1 LRGCPVSLHYGT
13 NSPRGLGGGLPPAE
27 VEKRLACMVAA
38 SKDELIRKV
47 GVWGYLARDSAADPA
62 FDARLISALLR
73 AGLLEPIGMRDDRGR
88 VIRVRV
94 SMLGRRELARR
105 ARGAS

>member
-1 LRGCPVSLHYGT
+1 MRGCPVSLHYGT

-38 SKDELIRKV
+38 STDELIRKT
-47 GVWGYLARDSAADPA
+47 GVWGYLARDAESDPS
-62 FDARLISALLR
+62 FDARLISALLK
-73 AGLLEPIGMRDDRGR
+73 AGLLEPVGTRDDRGR

-105 ARGAS
+105 ARGAL

>member
-1 LRGCPVSLHYGT
+1 MRGCPVSLHYGT
-13 NSPRGLGGGLPPAE
+13 NTPRGLDRISDAE

-38 SKDELIRKV
+38 STDELIRKT
-47 GVWGYLARDSAADPA
+47 GVWGYLARDTEADPA
-62 FDARLISALLR
+62 FDARLISALLK
-73 AGLLEPIGMRDDRGR
+73 AGLLEPVGTRDDRGR